1 MADLLR
7 EWQAAM
13 RSLASSATGHA
24 EIPRQLLA
32 PMQRQAELLQEVLER
47 ERRLQR
53 EVVGRLLGPA
63 DAIFDLLEQSGAAMR
78 QQAEALEEAGRAL
91 EQTAAL
97 VKAQAEL
104 FERTVRVAREPT
116 ELAKAA
122 AGVEPR
128 IRKPAP
134 KRKPKPRA
142 KSRRSR

>member
-1 MADLLR
+1 MSDLLR

-24 EIPRQLLA
+24 ELPRQLLA
-32 PMQRQAELLQEVLER
+32 PLQRQAELVQEVLER

-53 EVVGRLLGPA
+53 EVVSRLLGPA

-91 EQTAAL
+91 QETAAL

-104 FERTVRVAREPT
+104 FERTVRLAREPT

-122 AGVEPR
+122 AGVESR
-128 IRKPAP
+128 GHKPAP
-134 KRKPKPRA
+134 KRKRPRA
-142 KSRRSR
+142 S

>member
-1 MADLLR
+1 
-7 EWQAAM
+7 
-13 RSLASSATGHA
+13 
-24 EIPRQLLA
+24 
-32 PMQRQAELLQEVLER
+32 VLER

-97 VKAQAEL
+97 VKTQAEL

-122 AGVEPR
+122 AGVKPR
-128 IRKPAP
+128 DRTPALHRMAHTP
-134 KRKPKPRA
+134 ERGREIYRRGVTTKRK
-142 KSRRSR
+142 RRDRSARSV

>member
-1 MADLLR
+1 MIWTMPDLGPDLLR
-7 EWQAAM
+7 
-13 RSLASSATGHA
+13 
-24 EIPRQLLA
+24 PLLA
-32 PMQRQAELLQEVLER
+32 PMQRQLDRVQELLEH

-104 FERTVRVAREPT
+104 FEHTVRMAREPT

-122 AGVEPR
+122 AGVER
-128 IRKPAP
+128 RSRKPAP
-134 KRKPKPRA
+134 KRTPRRA
-142 KSRRSR
+142 T